1 MVGWGPPPSVLS
13 TKHAG
18 TGQGSPLRGKIHLP
32 DSFETS
38 KYQNPPI
45 FAFKKSLNN
54 AFVTLFCPS
63 ELNYL

>member
-18 TGQGSPLRGKIHLP
+18 TGQVSPLKPKIHFT

-38 KYQNPPI
+38 KYQNLPI
-45 FAFKKSLNN
+45 FAFKKSLIF
-54 AFVTLFCPS
+54 FVRQ
-63 ELNYL
+63 N